1 MPSLVPIAIT
11 ILSCQ
16 SKYLFIKRRKAPYE
30 SLWSMVGGKIGLGE
44 HIQEAAIREV
54 IEETGARKVTDYSYR
69 GFVSERLV
77 RPDGELL
84 AHFLIFINHA
94 HIPDFRAG
102 HREGDL
108 ALFSL
113 NEVESCQDAFL
124 PSDWLMFRAFRQ
136 PASLVQ
142 MYEAE
147 LVQDATDYK
156 LNYYRKVSD

>member
-1 MPSLVPIAIT
+1 GA
-11 ILSCQ
+11 
-16 SKYLFIKRRKAPYE
+16 
-30 SLWSMVGGKIGLGE
+30 
-44 HIQEAAIREV
+44 REV
-54 IEETGARKVTDYSYR
+54 TNYSYR

-77 RPDGELL
+77 QPDGELL

-94 HIPDFRAG
+94 HIPNFRAG

-108 ALFSL
+108 ALFNL
-113 NEVESCQDAFL
+113 DEVESCQATFL

-136 PASLVQ
+136 PASSVQ